1 MKIVWKMWKFYIKM
15 YWKMCREKKSELEK
29 RVEELENEIR
39 IKDNLLDKYVDL
51 VDDYRAE
58 TKKLQRW
65 IDLWLEDMWMNYIVT
80 EKWDYFSR
88 SDFSITY

>member
-1 MKIVWKMWKFYIKM
+1 METIKE
-15 YWKMCREKKSELEK
+15 EKKADLKLRIQKLDE
-29 RVEELENEIR
+29 EIR

-65 IDLWLEDMWMNYIVT
+65 IDLWLKDMWMNYIKT
-80 EKWDYFSR
+80 EEWDCFSR
-88 SDFSITY
+88 SDFNITH